1 MASSSHH
8 FISLITYAKVQKKS
22 EKCKFFAIIFLQNLI
37 FFARYSVTALQPRF
51 SHKYPQKLYIYIYK
65 YRFFLG
71 MKWQNFHCNAVTV

>member
-1 MASSSHH
+1 MQR
-8 FISLITYAKVQKKS
+8 YKKKS

-37 FFARYSVTALQPRF
+37 FLPVTALQRYSQDSPTNTPR
-51 SHKYPQKLYIYIYK
+51 KLYIYIYK